1 KPTREMSVWEGMRA
15 LRGAPG
21 TKISLTVFRGSANDP
36 HSVDLTREA
45 NTAPD
50 VTSRSAAAGVGYVRI
65 AAVGARTAEQ
75 VKAQVAELTRGG
87 ATSLIV
93 DVRRTSGG
101 SLDGGI
107 AVARL
112 FVSSG

>member
-1 KPTREMSVWEGMRA
+1 M
-15 LRGAPG
+15 
-21 TKISLTVFRGSANDP
+21 FRGSANDP
-36 HSVDLTREA
+36 HGIELTREA
-45 NTAPD
+45 
-50 VTSRSAAAGVGYVRI
+50 SAAADVTGRTAAPGVGYVRI
-65 AAVGARTAEQ
+65 AAMGPRTADQ
-75 VKAQVAELTRGG
+75 VKSQVAELTKGG

-112 FVSSG
+112 VRRQRHAGDAGKQGQRT